1 MKHTAKHIALVI
13 AVALLPLAKAHHSF
27 QAEYDQSKP
36 LMLTGRV
43 TKIVVENPH
52 GWIYLETKRADG
64 RTTVWQI
71 ETPAPNA
78 LGRNGT
84 SKDNLNELVMTGEQ
98 VTVSAYAARD
108 ESKHAWGS
116 SLKRQDGQTV
126 IRLGENAAAGFAV
139 R

>member
-1 MKHTAKHIALVI
+1 MKHTARYIALVI
-13 AVALLPLAKAHHSF
+13 AVALPPLAIAHHSF

-36 LMLTGRV
+36 LMLIGRV

-64 RTTVWQI
+64 KTTVWQI

-78 LGRNGT
+78 LNRNGT
-84 SKDNLNELVMTGEQ
+84 GKDDLNELVMTGEQ

>member
-1 MKHTAKHIALVI
+1 MKHTAKHIALVV
-13 AVALLPLAKAHHSF
+13 AVALTPLAKAHHSF

-36 LMLTGRV
+36 LTLTGRV

-64 RTTVWQI
+64 KTTVWQI

-78 LGRNGT
+78 LNRNGT
-84 SKDNLNELVMTGEQ
+84 GKDDLNELVMTGEQ
-98 VTVSAYAARD
+98 VTISAYAARD

-126 IRLGENAAAGFAV
+126 IRLGENAGAGFAI